1 MPKELT
7 KQEQQKRSKVLNT
20 LETAAIVVFSSFLMS
35 ISTAIF
41 LNPVKL
47 YAGGV
52 TGIAQIILHALG
64 LMTKGKSGFSAY
76 EGYLGLANFILIFP
90 FNILAWF
97 KLSKKYA
104 MYTTAS
110 TILQSIFL
118 SFSDFWSQAKVFY
131 DANTGRYDVLSCAI
145 VAGLLGGIA
154 NGLLMRRGATS
165 GGIIVLCQYLNL
177 KRGKSVGFINL
188 IVSGSIMV
196 VGALLTFFSGA
207 EGGAFGAALG
217 TALYTFINFLIGSLV
232 LDWIH
237 TAYNK
242 VKLEIITEKGQEIVD
257 ELMKELPHGI
267 TIEKGV
273 GAYSKHEK
281 DILNV
286 IIQKH
291 ETAYY
296 IKAVREIDPEAF
308 VVVVPISNIFG
319 KFVQKVIDM

>member
-1 MPKELT
+1 MPKQLT
-7 KQEQQKRSKVLNT
+7 KAEAQKRSRVLNSI
-20 LETAAIVVFSSFLMS
+20 ETAAIVVFSSFLMS
-35 ISTAIF
+35 VSTMIF

-64 LMTKGKSGFSAY
+64 LISKGKEGFNAF
-76 EGYLGLANFILIFP
+76 EGYLGLVNFILIFP

-104 MYTTAS
+104 IYTTAS

-118 SFSDFWSQAKVFY
+118 SLHEVFGKVQVFY
-131 DANTGRYDVLSCAI
+131 DATSGTYDVLSCAI

-188 IVSGSIMV
+188 LVSGSIMV

-207 EGGAFGAALG
+207 EGAFGAALG
-217 TALYTFINFLIGSLV
+217 TALYTFINFLIGSLT

-242 VKLEIITEKGQEIVD
+242 VKLEVITEKGQAIVD

-267 TIEKGV
+267 TIEKGI

-286 IIQKH
+286 IIQKP
-291 ETAYY
+291 EPAYY

-308 VVVVPISNIFG
+308 VVVVPITNIFG
-319 KFVQKVIDM
+319 KFIQKVIDM

>member
-1 MPKELT
+1 MPKQLT
-7 KQEQQKRSKVLNT
+7 KAEAQKRSKVLNSI
-20 LETAAIVVFSSFLMS
+20 ETAAIVVFSSFLMS
-35 ISTAIF
+35 VSTMIF

-64 LMTKGKSGFSAY
+64 LISKGKEGFNAF
-76 EGYLGLANFILIFP
+76 EGYLGLVNFILIFP

-104 MYTTAS
+104 IYTTVS

-118 SFSDFWSQAKVFY
+118 SLHEVFGNLKVFY
-131 DANTGRYDVLSCAI
+131 DATSGTYDVLSCAI

-207 EGGAFGAALG
+207 ENGAFGAALG
-217 TALYTFINFLIGSLV
+217 TALYTFINFLIGSLT

-242 VKLEIITEKGQEIVD
+242 VKLEVITEKGQAIVD
-257 ELMKELPHGI
+257 DLMKELPHGI
-267 TIEKGV
+267 TIEKGI

-319 KFVQKVIDM
+319 KFIQKVIDM